1 MWQSISIRSFV
12 ILSAT
17 TIALLVYR
25 RCNPTPHATKARDH
39 LHSRSTHAYI
49 PVCRHQDWSAWQLH
63 TSISMYLNNRDQF
76 TTEEQQHLLFARWLV
91 ETGKITEWIMD
102 TTEVEI

>member
-63 TSISMYLNNRDQF
+63 ISISIFLNAS
-76 TTEEQQHLLFARWLV
+76 TLTIEQQRRLLFVRWLV
-91 ETGKITEWIMD
+91 ETGKLTEWITD
-102 TTEVEI
+102 TTKIEV